1 MKIIRASNKQSSFQ
15 RYGARMTKF
24 STNPYLIFLRF
35 ECYTTLI
42 VKDILDK
49 DILDIYKYILEIKES
64 LFNKRDR
71 PVLNKNISFAKLS
84 LFDNN

>member
-1 MKIIRASNKQSSFQ
+1 MKIIRASNKQSSLQ
-15 RYGARMTKF
+15 RYGARMAKV

-49 DILDIYKYILEIKES
+49 DILDIYKYILEIRES
-64 LFNKRDR
+64 LLNKADR
-71 PVLNKNISFAKLS
+71 PVLNKNISSAKLS
-84 LFDNN
+84 LFDYN